1 MSRVEGVEFIQSS
14 EPQYPQIATSQKR
27 QSFFFAHM
35 LDHRHLLVQE
45 VEFEAAHVVRRTEAA
60 MPSAP
65 HRSSSEASTIRNSG
79 QIYEAYDA
87 LSPQFYP
94 GFLFRLH

>member
-1 MSRVEGVEFIQSS
+1 
-14 EPQYPQIATSQKR
+14 
-27 QSFFFAHM
+27 M
-35 LDHRHLLVQE
+35 LDHRHLLVQ

-87 LSPQFYP
+87 LSP
-94 GFLFRLH
+94 